1 MKFLNSDIDIS
12 TLPKAETVK
21 LIPIDGRYYTVLI
34 YYQVVYFTI
43 YFIAMLITM
52 ILNSEF
58 HSFFVAGL
66 TVALFTLICY
76 LSFKLIYLNFKNKAY
91 AIREHDIIY
100 QTGWWRKS
108 LHVCPFN
115 RIQHCSIDAGVFERN
130 LGISKLKIYSAG
142 MSNSDI
148 AIPGLTLED
157 ANNLRELI
165 IQKIKQET
173 V

>member
-1 MKFLNSDIDIS
+1 MQFLNSDIDIS
-12 TLPKAETVK
+12 TLPKAENVK
-21 LIPIDGRYYTVLI
+21 LTPIDERYYTVVI
-34 YYQVVYFTI
+34 YYQVFYFTI
-43 YFIAMLITM
+43 YFIAMLVTM
-52 ILNSEF
+52 VLNSEF
-58 HSFFVAGL
+58 HNFIAAGL
-66 TVALFTLICY
+66 TVSVFTLICY
-76 LSFKLIYLNFKNKAY
+76 LTFKLIYLDLKNKAY

-100 QTGWWRKS
+100 QTGWLKKS

-148 AIPGLTLED
+148 TIPGLTLDE